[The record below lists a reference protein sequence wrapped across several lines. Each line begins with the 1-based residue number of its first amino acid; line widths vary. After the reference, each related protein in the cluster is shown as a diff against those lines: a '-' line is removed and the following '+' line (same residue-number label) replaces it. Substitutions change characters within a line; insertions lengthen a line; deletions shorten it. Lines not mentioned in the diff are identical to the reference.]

1 MAHLSVDCKWIYI
14 KSLGVG
20 REGFWLIS
28 QRVKSGHLWRGL
40 FSLLLFWTVP
50 HIDSKAH
57 ALRLLCVCVCVGGGG
72 GMFWWIHSDLLVLFY
87 SKSHGYASFT
97 LIPDIKIIALR
108 RRCCGC
114 SIMTRRRDES
124 RSKSNLLNIKQWSS
138 KECWEIHFQLRSN
151 SRATGNS
158 HKNN

>member
-1 MAHLSVDCKWIYI
+1 MDIFGEVFLAYCCFGPSPI
-14 KSLGVG
+14 
-20 REGFWLIS
+20 LI
-28 QRVKSGHLWRGL
+28 V
-40 FSLLLFWTVP
+40 
-50 HIDSKAH
+50 
-57 ALRLLCVCVCVGGGG
+57 RLMPCGCCVCVCVCVGG